1 MDNNYQ
7 LSRIHNYVAGLM
19 SREDMYALE
28 REAIDD
34 PFLQDAI
41 DGYRLQNGVE
51 TAPLSLLQ
59 KRLSARVEQ
68 RGLDRNKRF
77 YSWQRLVIGL
87 VAAVMFVVVC
97 SLLVFRHLLHQN
109 PTNLPQAE
117 GIAMITST
125 LRVQVVP
132 EENSNARPLKGWD
145 GFSQKLDGNLSS
157 YTNAVSVDVQF
168 DIVNGHADEI
178 SITGT
183 NETDVVKK
191 IKETIQQE
199 FLWEGEKAKFR
210 LHIAEE

>member
-19 SREDMYALE
+19 SQEDMHALE
-28 REAIDD
+28 REAIND

-41 DGYRLQNGVE
+41 DGYKLQNGVE

-59 KRLSARVEQ
+59 KRLAARIEQ
-68 RGLDRNKRF
+68 KGLERDKRF
-77 YSWQRLVIGL
+77 FGWQRLTVGL

-97 SLLVFRHLLHQN
+97 SLLVFRHLQQK
-109 PTNLPQAE
+109 PTNTAQVE
-117 GIAMITST
+117 GITIITPA

-132 EENSNARPLKGWD
+132 EENSDARPLKGWD
-145 GFSQKLDGNLSS
+145 RFSQKLHKNLSS
-157 YTNAVSVDVQF
+157 YTSAISVDVQF

-178 SITGT
+178 RISGT
-183 NETDVVKK
+183 NDSHFVEK

-199 FLWEGEKAKFR
+199 LLWEGEKANFR
-210 LHIAEE
+210 LHIGAE